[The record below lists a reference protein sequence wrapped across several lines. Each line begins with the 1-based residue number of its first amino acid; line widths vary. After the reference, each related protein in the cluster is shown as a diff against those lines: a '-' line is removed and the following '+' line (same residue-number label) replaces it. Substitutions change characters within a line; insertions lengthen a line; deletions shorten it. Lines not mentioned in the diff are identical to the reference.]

1 MLAYRHAF
9 HAGNHADVI
18 KHAVMLYCLDYLQQK
33 PGPVLVVDTHAGSGQ
48 YRVGE
53 PLMRGKGEF
62 NTGVLPLFEKKGE
75 GVPPL
80 IEAYLQEVRRLNT
93 GTRLER
99 IPGSPVLIAERLRAK
114 DLLHAFELHPSDFS
128 HLSQT
133 LGGYGRRV
141 KVHHANGFEAPRALL
156 PNVSKRALV
165 VIDPSYELRT
175 DYAKAWAC
183 IKEILQRMA
192 HTVVVVWMP
201 MIQRFELQRF
211 LTQLH
216 GLEAER
222 LQIDLR
228 VRPPLDDGLGL
239 LGSHLMVINPPY
251 GLKEACDQALP
262 WLVRALGQDPLANG
276 RTVVNPRQA
285 AAVVPRRLATPTLE
299 TPRSSG
305 PRSSSPRSSSPRSST
320 PSPVRAIAPRPST
333 QKKGAR

>member
-18 KHAVMLYCLDYLQQK
+18 KHAVMLYCLDYLQKK
-33 PGPVLVVDTHAGSGQ
+33 PSPVLVIDTHAGSGQ

-53 PLMRGKGEF
+53 PLMR
-62 NTGVLPLFEKKGE
+62 FEKKGE

-80 IEAYLQEVRRLNT
+80 IEGYLQEVRRLNT

-99 IPGSPVLIAERLRAK
+99 IPGSPLLLAERLRAK

-128 HLSQT
+128 HLGQA

-141 KVHHANGFEAPRALL
+141 KAHHANGFEAPKALL

-183 IKEILQRMA
+183 TKEILQRMA
-192 HTVVVVWMP
+192 HTVVLVWMP

-211 LTQLH
+211 LAQLQ

-228 VRPPLDDGLGL
+228 VRPPQEDGLGL
-239 LGSHLMVINPPY
+239 MGSHLMVMNPPY

-262 WLVRALGQDPLANG
+262 WLVRALASPDAQALG
-276 RTVVNPRQA
+276 RTLSNPRPAEPPSHVWRRPTQTQN
-285 AAVVPRRLATPTLE
+285 PRVLH
-299 TPRSSG
+299 
-305 PRSSSPRSSSPRSST
+305 
-320 PSPVRAIAPRPST
+320 
-333 QKKGAR
+333 KKGDR

>member
-18 KHAVMLYCLDYLQQK
+18 KHAVMLYCLDYLQNK
-33 PGPVLVVDTHAGSGQ
+33 PSPVLVIDTHAGSGQ

-62 NTGVLPLFEKKGE
+62 NTGVLPLFEKKGD

-93 GTRLER
+93 GARLER
-99 IPGSPVLIAERLRAK
+99 IPGSPLLLAERLRAK

-128 HLSQT
+128 HLGQA

-141 KVHHANGFEAPRALL
+141 KAHHANGFEAPKALL

-183 IKEILQRMA
+183 IKEILQLWRKSHRA
-192 HTVVVVWMP
+192 FSRSYCRRS
-201 MIQRFELQRF
+201 QA
-211 LTQLH
+211 LTRSRKFQSISNSLRE
-216 GLEAER
+216 GSEQTQAQSGSMLR
-222 LQIDLR
+222 SR
-228 VRPPLDDGLGL
+228 VRSAWSMRPRSPHIRAS
-239 LGSHLMVINPPY
+239 SHSPSAHSIS
-251 GLKEACDQALP
+251 LP
-262 WLVRALGQDPLANG
+262 ISVWLQ
-276 RTVVNPRQA
+276 VVNSMA
-285 AAVVPRRLATPTLE
+285 SNV
-299 TPRSSG
+299 SSTSLSVTCSSLRDR
-305 PRSSSPRSSSPRSST
+305 PENWPSMARSSSSET
-320 PSPVRAIAPRPST
+320 
-333 QKKGAR
+333 

>member
-18 KHAVMLYCLDYLQQK
+18 KHAVMLYCLDYLQKK
-33 PGPVLVVDTHAGSGQ
+33 PTPVLVVDTHAGAGQ

-62 NTGVLPLFEKKGE
+62 NTGLSPLFEKKGG
-75 GVPPL
+75 GVPVL
-80 IEAYLQEVRRLNT
+80 VDRYLKEVRRLNT
-93 GTRLER
+93 GSRLER
-99 IPGSPVLIAERLRAK
+99 IPGSPVLIAENLRAK

-128 HLSQT
+128 HLCQA

-141 KVHHANGFEAPRALL
+141 KAHHANGFDAPKSLL

-175 DYAKAWAC
+175 DYAKTWTC
-183 IKEILQRMA
+183 VKEILQRMA
-192 HTVVVVWMP
+192 HTVVLVWMP

-211 LTQLH
+211 LAQLQS
-216 GLEAER
+216 LDTER

-228 VRPPLDDGLGL
+228 LRPPQEDGLGL

-251 GLKEACDQALP
+251 GLKQTCDEALP
-262 WLVRALGQDPLANG
+262 WLVKALASEASALGRTFMNPHPPTAPSYSG
-276 RTVVNPRQA
+276 RPGELRRQ
-285 AAVVPRRLATPTLE
+285 
-299 TPRSSG
+299 
-305 PRSSSPRSSSPRSST
+305 
-320 PSPVRAIAPRPST
+320 RA
-333 QKKGAR
+333 

>member
-33 PGPVLVVDTHAGSGQ
+33 PSPVLVIDTHAGSGQ

-62 NTGVLPLFEKKGE
+62 NTGILPLFEKKGD

-80 IEAYLQEVRRLNT
+80 VDRYLQEVRRLNT
-93 GTRLER
+93 GARLER
-99 IPGSPVLIAERLRAK
+99 IPGSPLLLAENLRAK
-114 DLLHAFELHPSDFS
+114 DLLHAFELHPSDFN

-141 KVHHANGFEAPRALL
+141 KTHHANGFEAPKALL

-183 IKEILQRMA
+183 VKEIQQRMA
-192 HTVVVVWMP
+192 HTMVVVWMP

-211 LTQLH
+211 LGQLQ
-216 GLEAER
+216 GLEAQR

-228 VRPPLDDGLGL
+228 VAAPQADGLGL
-239 LGSHLMVINPPY
+239 MGSHLMVINPPY
-251 GLKEACDQALP
+251 GLKEACDTALP
-262 WLVRALGQDPLANG
+262 WLARALGTSPLLQAPPSQQAQW
-276 RTVVNPRQA
+276 RTVVNPRPPA
-285 AAVVPRRLATPTLE
+285 PPRHATTL
-299 TPRSSG
+299 P
-305 PRSSSPRSSSPRSST
+305 SSSPHLRRRT
-320 PSPVRAIAPRPST
+320 THLR
-333 QKKGAR
+333 